1 MAGDCLS
8 TVATFLKE
16 GSGMDR
22 FEQNSE
28 IAVGKAPIPGGVAG
42 IIAAIICLVVFVT
55 GFLVG
60 MPELSY
66 FLAGAVAAG
75 GAVATILHF
84 SRR

>member
-1 MAGDCLS
+1 
-8 TVATFLKE
+8 
-16 GSGMDR
+16 MDR
-22 FEQNSE
+22 FGQNSE
-28 IAVGKAPIPGGVAG
+28 IAVDKALIPGGVAG
-42 IIAAIICLVVFVT
+42 GIAAIICLVLFVT

-66 FLAGAVAAG
+66 FLVGAVAAG